1 MKSSTG
7 RWVSGDDFFNR
18 ADELRQLEQLVRDGN
33 HILLTGQR
41 RMGKTSLARALGGR
55 LRPQGWTCLFTDVEG
70 AVSEEDAIAEM
81 AKAVYPVQPIRK
93 RLVGSLGRRLDR
105 TFGKL
110 EEVGA
115 HEFRLKFRA
124 VLNQGTWKRRG
135 DDLIEFCARHD
146 KRVLLVVDELPIFLT
161 RLLRREQDDGR
172 LRIDVFLS
180 WLRKAFQASEGP
192 SPVLL
197 VSGSIGL
204 VPLVQRLGLPDRINY
219 LRDFRLGPWDRADSE
234 ECLLRLAGHYRLSFG
249 KGAVGA
255 VYDRLGIGVPQHI
268 QSFFARLRASPEV
281 RSTSE
286 ISVADVERVYRN
298 EMLGPVGQG
307 DLLHYDTR
315 LQDALGDDLDYE
327 IARRI
332 LGEAATQGRLSLAA
346 RSALVRAYAGS
357 FERASERVEMIIEIL
372 VHDGYLESHGDN
384 YRFCSRWLKDW
395 WSLRAEGHAV
405 PLESLPADVPG
416 DRQIGF

>member
-18 ADELRQLEQLVRDGN
+18 TDELGQLERLVRDGN
-33 HILLTGQR
+33 HVLLTGQR

-55 LRPQGWTCLFTDVEG
+55 LRRQGWACLFADVEG

-105 TFGKL
+105 TLGKL

-115 HEFRLKFRA
+115 REFRLKFRA
-124 VLNQGTWKRRG
+124 VLNQGTWRRRG

-146 KRVLLVVDELPIFLT
+146 ERVLLVVDELPIFLT
-161 RLLRREQDDGR
+161 RLLRREQDDGQ

-197 VSGSIGL
+197 VTGSIGL
-204 VPLVQRLGLPDRINY
+204 VPLVRRLGLPDRINY
-219 LRDFRLGPWDRADSE
+219 LHDFRLGPWGRADSE
-234 ECLLRLAGHYRLSFG
+234 ECLRRLAGHYRLSLG
-249 KGAVGA
+249 KGAAGA
-255 VYDRLGIGVPQHI
+255 VYDGLGIGVPQHI

-281 RSTSE
+281 RRTSE

-332 LGEAATQGRLSLAA
+332 LGEAATQGKLSPAA
-346 RSALVRAYAGS
+346 RSALVRAYTGS
-357 FERASERVEMIIEIL
+357 FERASARVEMIIDIL

-395 WSLRAEGHAV
+395 WSLRAKGHAV
-405 PLESLPADVPG
+405 PLENLPVDMPD